1 MDIIHPQ
8 IEKYLESL
16 EPQREAVF
24 HKMEKLAEERNFP
37 AVGPQVGLLLHI
49 LATAMGARR
58 VLELGSGFGYSGLW
72 FAKALPADGEL
83 ILSDFEAGNKSL
95 AEEFFAEAGFEVSM
109 NFQVGDALDII
120 DRQDGEF
127 DVIFND
133 IDKEL
138 YPQTI
143 GPVYQK
149 LRTGG
154 LFVTD
159 NSLWYGKV
167 AHDDPDETTRAVLN
181 FNDGLKNHPG
191 FHVLQLPLRDGIALA
206 VKV

>member
-8 IEKYLESL
+8 IEKYLELL
-16 EPQREAVF
+16 EPHREAIF
-24 HKMEKLAEERNFP
+24 HKMEKLAEEQNFP

-95 AEEFFAEAGFEVSM
+95 AEDFFAEAGFGVPM
-109 NFQVGDALDII
+109 NFLVGDALEII
-120 DRQDGEF
+120 DRQYGEF
-127 DVIFND
+127 DIIFND

-143 GPVYQK
+143 DPVYEK
-149 LRTGG
+149 LRRGG
-154 LFVTD
+154 LFITD
-159 NSLWYGKV
+159 NSLWYGRV
-167 AHDDPDETTRAVLN
+167 TGGNPDDTTSAVLN
-181 FNDGLKNHPG
+181 FNEGLSNHPG
-191 FHVLQLPLRDGIALA
+191 FMALQLPLRDGIALA